1 MFSKPSRL
9 FFWENQEIIT
19 VTGKFWF
26 EPYYYKFN
34 SIFKQQT
41 FPNMELTKKCVIQL
55 NNYWYKETIKIL
67 IDSVIFQGYKASAL
81 ISSHILSRCCSYFS
95 SIKNLKYKTPEWQWC
110 FTLETIGRNLIAFA
124 FLLSLYQIH

>member
-41 FPNMELTKKCVIQL
+41 FANMKLTKKLRNAIL
-55 NNYWYKETIKIL
+55 SNYWYKETIKIL
-67 IDSVIFQGYKASAL
+67 IDSMIFQGYKASAL
-81 ISSHILSRCCSYFS
+81 ISSPILTRFQGKSGTQRVKYF
-95 SIKNLKYKTPEWQWC
+95 K
-110 FTLETIGRNLIAFA
+110 
-124 FLLSLYQIH
+124 